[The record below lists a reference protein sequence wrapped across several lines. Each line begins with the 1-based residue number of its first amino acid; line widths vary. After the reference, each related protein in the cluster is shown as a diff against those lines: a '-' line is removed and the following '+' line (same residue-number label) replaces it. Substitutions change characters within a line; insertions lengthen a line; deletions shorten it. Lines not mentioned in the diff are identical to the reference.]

1 MTDAVSYVRESYA
14 ERRPAAPPLEEE
26 RGLLG
31 QRWLNADA
39 IFAFALFAPM
49 LFAGQLGAAAAVTIV
64 GAVALYA
71 CYRARLLPELLLTR
85 AALLIF
91 PLFAVF
97 SVVWSDAPFASLK
110 YGVEFCITVA
120 GGLLLS
126 AAPSQRAVLKGMLGA
141 FLLYAGVSLAFGG
154 TVGVGNHG
162 ASAFSGLSESKNLL
176 ADIAST
182 GALVAITVLA
192 ISLQRRNVAWAV
204 AALLTAALDVYL
216 VVAARSAGALLGLSL
231 GVLALSLLMVLRVS
245 GVATRGFL
253 TALLALLVVAMAA
266 SYRWLASAAI
276 ETGAAMFD
284 KDPTLTGRTYLWY
297 RANDLIAE
305 APLLG
310 RGYSAFWIQGNT
322 DAEGLWRY
330 AGIAERG
337 GFTFHNIAVEVLV
350 HLGWVG
356 LILFAVTLLAGVLA
370 LIWTFV
376 TRPNLTLCFWVSILL
391 YEVVRMPIESVGM
404 APFHFS
410 TVLIFGALAA
420 AFAPVRRGAP
430 TVVAVKNL
438 PPAWS
443 GVVPGELLPR
453 PDPNR
458 PQGFGP
464 RPSAYQ

>member
-1 MTDAVSYVRESYA
+1 MSDAVSYLRAPYPGPS
-14 ERRPAAPPLEEE
+14 RPAPPAAEE
-26 RGLLG
+26 RGLFGLRLINPDG
-31 QRWLNADA
+31 L
-39 IFAFALFAPM
+39 FAFALFAPM
-49 LFAGQLGAAAAVTIV
+49 LFAGQLGAVAAVAIV
-64 GAVALYA
+64 AAVVLYA
-71 CYRARLLPELLLTR
+71 GLRVRLLPELLLTR
-85 AALLIF
+85 AVLLIF

-97 SVVWSDAPFASLK
+97 SVVWSDAPFTSLK
-110 YGVEFCITVA
+110 YGVEFCLTVA

-126 AAPSQRAVLKGMLGA
+126 AAPSQRAVLKGMLAA
-141 FLLYAGVSLAFGG
+141 FFLYAAVSLAFGG
-154 TVGVGNHG
+154 TVGVGNSG
-162 ASAFSGLSESKNLL
+162 ASAFSGLSDSKNLL

-192 ISLQRRNVAWAV
+192 IALQRRSLGWAV
-204 AALLTAALDVYL
+204 LAFATAALDVYL

-231 GVLALSLLMVLRVS
+231 GVAALSLLMGLRVS
-245 GVATRGFL
+245 GVATRGLL
-253 TALLALLVVAMAA
+253 TGLLAILVVAMAA
-266 SYRWLASAAI
+266 SYRWLTTAAI

-297 RANDLIAE
+297 RANDLITE

-337 GFTFHNIAVEVLV
+337 GFTFHNIGVEVLV

-356 LILFAVTLLAGVLA
+356 LFLFAATLLIGVLA
-370 LIWTFV
+370 LIWSFV
-376 TRPNLTLCFWVSILL
+376 VRPNLSLCFWVSILL

-420 AFAPVRRGAP
+420 AFAPARKAAP
-430 TVVAVKNL
+430 TVVAVKDL
-438 PPAWS
+438 PPNWR
-443 GVVPGELLPR
+443 GVVPGELLPLA
-453 PDPNR
+453 DR

-464 RPSAYQ
+464 RPSTYP